1 MGDVTGVDTELP
13 PDSDTGTG
21 AEAETVAQD
30 ASTTKGQDKT
40 IPYARFKQVNDK
52 LQTTVK
58 ELDEFR
64 KTHDLTKKQ
73 LDELVPWA
81 RDAFARLKAHEA
93 KAEQKEPE
101 DDDPQG
107 KRIQALEQRLIA
119 SEEKA
124 KERDEWIKTTQTQR
138 WIDKIERETEA
149 VLSKPEFDLVD
160 RDDLLARMSR
170 EPAKSAAVLARL
182 IQDQVEARIKTR
194 EKSKADAKR
203 VQSTPLAHT
212 GPRPKLKDP
221 TFGGNLHA
229 ALAAGRAYMGTEE
242 QDQE

>member
-1 MGDVTGVDTELP
+1 MGDETGVDTELP

-30 ASTTKGQDKT
+30 VSTTKGQDKT

-138 WIDKIERETEA
+138 WIDKIERETEGG
-149 VLSKPEFDLVD
+149 LRKTKFN
-160 RDDLLARMSR
+160 
-170 EPAKSAAVLARL
+170 L
-182 IQDQVEARIKTR
+182 ID
-194 EKSKADAKR
+194 S
-203 VQSTPLAHT
+203 
-212 GPRPKLKDP
+212 
-221 TFGGNLHA
+221 N
-229 ALAAGRAYMGTEE
+229 
-242 QDQE
+242 